1 MNAEITRR
9 HADTEKVLALVRSRA
24 GQTLHWN
31 RFAKISPLAWR
42 TRLSDARKV
51 LCEEQGLPWPIP
63 KRGIDPL
70 AWNGSIR
77 RSGYRYQSN
86 ALGGRDAGSFI
97 PGNPETGS
105 LFDTHPS
112 GWQR

>member
-1 MNAEITRR
+1 MHTEHERR
-9 HADTEKVLALVRSRA
+9 HADTEKVLALVRARD
-24 GQTLHWN
+24 GQTLHWK

-51 LCEEQGLPWPIP
+51 LCDEQQLPWPIP
-63 KRGIDPL
+63 KRGVDPL

-77 RSGYRYQSN
+77 RSGYRYSSN
-86 ALGGRDAGSFI
+86 ALGGRDAATCI
-97 PGNPETGS
+97 PGNIETGN
-105 LFDTHPS
+105 LFDLYPS